1 MSGEYVTHADLG
13 GQLGHG
19 PINPGAEG
27 DSWHAAWERRAFAL
41 TAAMLISGAWNLDM
55 LRAANETLPDYGDR
69 TYYEVFVAGLLK
81 LLDERG
87 LVSADEVA
95 AGRSLREA
103 PGLPNLL
110 LARDVAAVMA
120 YGASSER
127 PSTTQPR
134 FAVGQHVRTHLG
146 TVTHH
151 TRLPGYAKGKLG
163 VIEQVHGVHVFPD
176 ANASGEGEQPHWLY
190 TVAFSGDELWA
201 DGASGVTVSIDAWEP
216 YLEAA

>member
-1 MSGEYVTHADLG
+1 MSSEYVTQADLG

-19 PINPGAEG
+19 PINPGGQG

-55 LRAANETLPDYGDR
+55 LRAANETLPDYAHR
-69 TYYEVFVAGLLK
+69 SYYEVFVAGLLK

-87 LVSADEVA
+87 VVSADEVA

-103 PGLPNLL
+103 PGLPNKLV
-110 LARDVAAVMA
+110 ARDVAAVMA
-120 YGASSER
+120 HGAPSER
-127 PSTTQPR
+127 PAATQPR
-134 FAVGQHVRTHLG
+134 FAVGQRVRTQLG
-146 TVTHH
+146 TVAHH

-163 VIEQVHGVHVFPD
+163 VIELVHGVQVFPD
-176 ANASGEGEQPHWLY
+176 ANARGEGEQPHWLY
-190 TVAFSGDELWA
+190 TVAFSGDELWP
-201 DGASGVTVSIDAWEP
+201 DSMPGITVSIDAWEP